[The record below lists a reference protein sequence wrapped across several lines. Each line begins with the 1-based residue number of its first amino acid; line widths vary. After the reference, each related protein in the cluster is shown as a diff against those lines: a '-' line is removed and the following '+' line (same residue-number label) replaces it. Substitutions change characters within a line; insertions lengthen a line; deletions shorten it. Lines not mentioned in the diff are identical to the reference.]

1 MFIGIVIIILIICLS
16 LLTNIYSYILSFHK
30 NFSELNNYYTTR
42 YAAISSIEYGLT
54 TWTNIESLWD
64 YLWIDDLIISSEYTS
79 HEIKWVAELLWQYR
93 KVLHISK

>member
-54 TWTNIESLWD
+54 QTGTQRSWN
-64 YLWIDDLIISSEYTS
+64 YLWIDDLIVSGESTNNG
-79 HEIKWVAELLWQYR
+79 IKWVAELLWQYR